1 MRQKLENSYGFL
13 FEPDLLSEIAQD
25 GRLITIAEGEKMLD
39 IGDYI
44 KSIPLL
50 ISGTIKILR
59 EDKNGDEL
67 LLYYLECGDTCAMSM
82 NHGIGV
88 SKSEIRAICDS
99 DAELIVIPIEF
110 MNRWLIKYE
119 SWRKYIFNAYQVRF
133 QEMLEAIDSLAFYDM
148 SARIEKHLIE
158 KVKICKETIL
168 NLTHQ
173 EIANDLNTS
182 RVVVSRIL
190 KKLEM
195 SGSIKLYRNKIEIL
209 NY

>member
-1 MRQKLENSYGFL
+1 
-13 FEPDLLSEIAQD
+13 
-25 GRLITIAEGEKMLD
+25 
-39 IGDYI
+39 
-44 KSIPLL
+44 
-50 ISGTIKILR
+50 
-59 EDKNGDEL
+59 
-67 LLYYLECGDTCAMSM
+67 
-82 NHGIGV
+82 
-88 SKSEIRAICDS
+88 
-99 DAELIVIPIEF
+99 

-148 SARIEKHLIE
+148 SARIEKYLIE

-195 SGSIKLYRNKIEIL
+195 SGAIKLHRNKIEML
-209 NY
+209 K